1 MSFAIDANVLLY
13 ASDKDNLH
21 HEAAQE
27 FLKKCTHNN
36 ELFYLPWPTI
46 MAYLRIATHPAI
58 FTSPLTP
65 QQANKNIDFLLRSPH
80 AFVLSEVDDFWVYY
94 QQATKG
100 MTVRGNL
107 VPDAHIATILLSHGV
122 REIVTNDSDFRR
134 FNFLRV
140 RNPFISSRS

>member
-13 ASDKDNLH
+13 ASDKENLH

-27 FLKKCTHNN
+27 FLKRSIQNN

-65 QQANKNIDFLLRSPH
+65 QQANKNIDYLLRSPH
-80 AFVLSEVDDFWVYY
+80 TFVLSEVDDFWIYY

-107 VPDAHIATILLSHGV
+107 VPDAHIATILLSYGV
-122 REIVTNDSDFRR
+122 KEIVTNDSDFRR
-134 FNFLRV
+134 FSFLRV
-140 RNPFISSRS
+140 HNPFISPLS